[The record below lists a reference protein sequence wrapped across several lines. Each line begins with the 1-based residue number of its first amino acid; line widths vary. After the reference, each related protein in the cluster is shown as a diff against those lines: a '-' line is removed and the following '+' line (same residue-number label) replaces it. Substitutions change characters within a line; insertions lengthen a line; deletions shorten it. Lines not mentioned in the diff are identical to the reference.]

1 MWVDNEGLDNLS
13 PLKIQ
18 STPLGKLRG
27 IKVLTRTD
35 LSSKRYILKNKQS
48 FRPHRLV
55 KANNHFFFDL
65 VDATKDHYG
74 ATMRIC
80 GRAFKPTSF
89 T

>member
-27 IKVLTRTD
+27 IKVLTATD
-35 LSSKRYILKNKQS
+35 LSCKRYILKIKQS

-74 ATMRIC
+74 ATI
-80 GRAFKPTSF
+80 
-89 T
+89 

>member
-1 MWVDNEGLDNLS
+1 VWVDNEGLDNLS

-27 IKVLTRTD
+27 IKVLTQTED
-35 LSSKRYILKNKQS
+35 HYGLGFKRYILKIKQT

-55 KANNHFFFDL
+55 KANNHFFFEL

-74 ATMRIC
+74 ATI
-80 GRAFKPTSF
+80 
-89 T
+89 